1 MREAE
6 PLGKTWTGLISR
18 HWGEEKGMTLCE
30 ERCCNSMEVIKS
42 WTKTNINGLEIHL
55 YDLPGKTWISLI
67 SRLWGEERDDGSLA
81 EMLQSD
87 GGHHNTNAKK
97 QPIDQ
102 E

>member
-1 MREAE
+1 MLQKYGGDQKLDEDQYQR
-6 PLGKTWTGLISR
+6 P
-18 HWGEEKGMTLCE
+18 
-30 ERCCNSMEVIKS
+30 N
-42 WTKTNINGLEIHL
+42 LEIHL
-55 YDLPGKTWISLI
+55 YDLPGKTWIRLI
-67 SRLWGEERDDGSLA
+67 SRHWKEEGDDGSLA